1 MSSPTNIDKKSGRK
15 KRATYSEDDLSKFA
29 AKFDVSYESDKEK
42 LVSDFAIKGQ
52 NLLKEGK
59 FDESE
64 EICDFLLIIGKQWRD
79 DFTKMKAF
87 LLKAQLGS
95 SLNQE
100 SIIFL
105 SKALS
110 LAKKLKYNEI
120 IVGVRVQLAYEYFHK
135 RELKKV
141 LKQIS
146 EIEKYEPLDIENS
159 KVIYELKSRC
169 YWESDDYV
177 NGFGATY
184 KWFSYLKETD
194 DMHSMFIVI
203 VYLLTV
209 VSSLDLPLTKE
220 KINEIK
226 KEIEQVLANLATS
239 PHLFQDL
246 IPHID
251 TLFAKSLMMV
261 HPEVLYE
268 FTDMFLQTVRWMDE
282 EKYLYSCLK
291 LADAFY
297 NINDSNKA
305 VEIIDKGKVFIK
317 DKKYAKLDN
326 KISLKKIEFTSL
338 IFYFM
343 SFDPLYDPLAIESVK
358 IIEDED
364 ESDYFL
370 QTFYTPINSYAST
383 SYSHFLRI
391 LEKTKSNKLTKE
403 KSIRINGL
411 SEDEEREYF
420 VLRLILADKMIDI
433 LFREDFQIDDKISNT
448 LHSTVSPFYSIIG
461 ILSSEKGEKNTDVK
475 EMENILLEIQRA
487 INCPASI
494 AEIIFPRKHPQ
505 LDLLRFSSNEGGFKD
520 LQEKVLGCALSFKH
534 KYPFLNDHN
543 FLQIF
548 QSDPITLF
556 DFSLREPH
564 RLEPLSVLLSRA
576 SSLDLTNEILSDLF
590 QDTINLFLQ
599 RGDTR
604 YWKDFYYQYAWLH
617 QCGTYLN
624 LPEESFERKS
634 KLADELIFLADKLQE
649 EEKILESRY
658 YRLFLQ
664 LTSDSPDYQEFLEDF
679 LSLVKEYKNKKYEAI
694 AKIFTKLFK
703 KEDLTLEA
711 SLSDS
716 FDFLCEL
723 CSTKDWK
730 KTLELFLYF
739 VSIVPNLSK
748 LLDVCKM
755 KVTEDTG
762 FLIYLNLVKRL
773 IRENQP
779 DSAFSVLKWLIGG
792 LTERKEKFDLPEHT
806 WNYLFVTANTFLYE
820 LLPNLDESELEAM
833 SYSRNLIID
842 NLLENYEWIIDPIFV
857 VKILLEKIAMLLQKS
872 EFVTAESFYS
882 WIEQLMFYHWNI
894 FSSEENKD
902 LIEKIQET
910 KKKIVSQHFT

>member
-1 MSSPTNIDKKSGRK
+1 MSSPTKIDKKSGKK
-15 KRATYSEDDLSKFA
+15 KRATYSEDNLSKFA
-29 AKFDVSYESDKEK
+29 EKFGISYESNKEK
-42 LVSDFAIKGQ
+42 LVSDLAIKGQ

-59 FDESE
+59 FNESE
-64 EICDFLLIIGKQWRD
+64 DICDFLLSVGKQWKD

-120 IVGVRVQLAYEYFHK
+120 IVGVRVQLAYEHFHK
-135 RELKKV
+135 RNFKKT

-146 EIEKYEPLDIENS
+146 KIEKYEPLGHENS
-159 KVIYELKSRC
+159 KVICELKSRC
-169 YWESDDYV
+169 YWEKEDYV
-177 NGFGATY
+177 NGFDATY
-184 KWFSYLKETD
+184 TWFGYLKETD
-194 DMHSMFIVI
+194 DIHSMFIVI

-209 VSSLDLPLTKE
+209 VSSLELPIAKE
-220 KINEIK
+220 KISEIK

-246 IPHID
+246 LPNIE

-282 EKYLYSCLK
+282 EKFLYSCLK

-297 NINDSNKA
+297 NINDSEKA

-317 DKKYAKLDN
+317 DKKYDKLDN
-326 KISLKKIEFTSL
+326 KLSLKKIEYASL

-343 SFDPLYDPLAIESVK
+343 SFDPLYDPLTIESVN
-358 IIEDED
+358 IIEDEV
-364 ESDYFL
+364 ELDYFL
-370 QTFYTPINSYAST
+370 QTFYTPINSFAST
-383 SYSHFLRI
+383 SYTHFLRI

-411 SEDEEREYF
+411 SEEEERKYF

-433 LFREDFQIDDKISNT
+433 LFREDFQIDENILHT
-448 LHSTVSPFYSIIG
+448 LHSTVSPFYSVIG
-461 ILSSEKGEKNTDVK
+461 ILSSEKREKITDVK

-494 AEIIFPRKHPQ
+494 SEIIFPRKQPH
-505 LDLLRFSSNEGGFKD
+505 LDLLRFSSNDGGFKD
-520 LQEKVLGCALSFKH
+520 LQEKILRCALSFKH
-534 KYPFLNDHN
+534 KYPFLHDSN

-564 RLEPLSVLLSRA
+564 QLEPLSFLLSRA
-576 SSLDLTNEILSDLF
+576 SSLNLTNEILSDLF
-590 QDTINLFLQ
+590 QDTMNLFLQ
-599 RGDTR
+599 KGDTR
-604 YWKDFYYQYAWLH
+604 YWKDFYYQYAWL
-617 QCGTYLN
+617 QKCGIYLN
-624 LPEESFERKS
+624 LSEESFERKS
-634 KLADELIFLADKLQE
+634 KLADDLIFLADKLQE

-658 YRLFLQ
+658 YRLFLL
-664 LTSDSPDYQEFLEDF
+664 LTIEFPDYQEFLEDF
-679 LSLVKEYKNKKYEAI
+679 LSLVKKYKNRKYDI
-694 AKIFTKLFK
+694 ISKILTNLFN

-711 SLSDS
+711 TLSDS
-716 FDFLCEL
+716 FDMLCEL
-723 CSTKDWK
+723 CSSKDWK

-739 VSIVPNLSK
+739 VSDVPDLSK
-748 LLDVCKM
+748 LLEVCEK
-755 KVTEDTG
+755 KETDDTD
-762 FLIYLNLVKRL
+762 FLIYLNFVKRL

-779 DSAFSVLKWLIGG
+779 DSAFSILKWLIGS
-792 LTERKEKFDLPEHT
+792 LTKRKEHFDLPEHT
-806 WNYLFVTANTFLYE
+806 WNYLFVTANTFLYD
-820 LLPNLDESELEAM
+820 LLPILDESDLKTM
-833 SYSRNLIID
+833 SYSRNMIID
-842 NLLENYEWIIDPIFV
+842 SLLENYEWITDPIFL
-857 VKILLEKIAMLLQKS
+857 VKILQEKITMLLQKS
-872 EFVTAESFYS
+872 DFALAERFYS

-894 FSSEENKD
+894 FTSEENKD
-902 LIEKIQET
+902 LIEKIQEI

>member
-120 IVGVRVQLAYEYFHK
+120 IVGVRIQLAYEYFHK

-576 SSLDLTNEILSDLF
+576 SGLDLTNEILSDLF

-624 LPEESFERKS
+624 HPEESFERKS
-634 KLADELIFLADKLQE
+634 KLTDELIFLADKLQE

-679 LSLVKEYKNKKYEAI
+679 LSLVKKYKNKKYEAI
-694 AKIFTKLFK
+694 SKIFTKLFK

-711 SLSDS
+711 SLSDA
-716 FDFLCEL
+716 FDLLCEL

-779 DSAFSVLKWLIGG
+779 DSAFSILKWLIGG

-833 SYSRNLIID
+833 SYSRNLIVD

-857 VKILLEKIAMLLQKS
+857 VKILLEKIATLLQKS